1 MISTRT
7 AWKVAAALALVAG
20 AVLWL
25 RSDFGP
31 FGQDPE
37 AESETAA
44 ASGALAHLNW
54 LAGCWE
60 HRESGFRREEQWM
73 SPLGGTMLGMSRT
86 VAGGKT
92 VEHEALRIE
101 ARDSG
106 LVFVANPSG
115 QAEAEFREYE
125 LTDSVA
131 AFEAPEHDFPQ
142 RIVYRLLDHRR
153 AVASIEGEQDGLTR
167 VIDFPMS
174 RTDCP

>member
-7 AWKVAAALALVAG
+7 AWKLAAALALLAG
-20 AVLWL
+20 AVFWL

-31 FGQDPE
+31 FDQDPE
-37 AESETAA
+37 SESKTAV
-44 ASGALAHLNW
+44 ASGALGHLSW

-60 HRESGFRREEQWM
+60 HQESGFRREEQWM
-73 SPLGGTMLGMSRT
+73 APRGGTMLGMSRT

-101 ARDSG
+101 MRDPD

-115 QAEAEFREYE
+115 QPEAEFRQYE
-125 LTDSVA
+125 LSDSVA

-142 RIVYRLLDHRR
+142 RIIYRLLDRQR

-167 VIDFPMS
+167 VIDFPMT

>member
-1 MISTRT
+1 MFSTRT
-7 AWKVAAALALVAG
+7 AWKLGVALALLLG
-20 AVLWL
+20 AVFWL
-25 RSDFGP
+25 RSDYGP
-31 FGQDPE
+31 SGRDPE
-37 AESETAA
+37 SGSGSAVG
-44 ASGALAHLNW
+44 SGALGRLNW

-60 HRESGFRREEQWM
+60 HQESGFGREEQWM
-73 SPLGGTMLGMSRT
+73 APLGGSMLGMSRT

-115 QAEAEFREYE
+115 QPEAEFRQYE
-125 LTDSVA
+125 LSDSIA

-142 RIVYRLLDHRR
+142 RIIYRLLDRRR

>member
-1 MISTRT
+1 MISTRI
-7 AWKVAAALALVAG
+7 AWKLAAALALLAG

-25 RSDFGP
+25 RSDSGP
-31 FGQDPE
+31 FGHDPDAGSE
-37 AESETAA
+37 AAVR
-44 ASGALAHLNW
+44 SGPLARLNW

-60 HRESGFRREEQWM
+60 HQESGFRREEQWM

-101 ARDSG
+101 ARDTG

-115 QAEAEFREYE
+115 QAQAEFRQYE
-125 LTDSVA
+125 LSDSVA

-142 RIVYRLLDHRR
+142 RIIYRLLDRRR
-153 AVASIEGEQDGLTR
+153 AVASIEGEQDGLMR